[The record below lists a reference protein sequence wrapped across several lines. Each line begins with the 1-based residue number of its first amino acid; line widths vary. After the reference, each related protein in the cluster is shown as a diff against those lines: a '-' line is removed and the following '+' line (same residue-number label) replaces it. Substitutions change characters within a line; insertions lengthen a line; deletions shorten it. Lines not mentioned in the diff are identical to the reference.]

1 MSTDET
7 KLVNTENSNK
17 LALNQVNV
25 KIIYESGIAQNI
37 YQCYT
42 TEILKTIL
50 IKFCT
55 KIEIKYSSIYVLY
68 SGILINDEQLN
79 KPINQIIS
87 SYDKENKLMTIL
99 VYQND
104 TPEENDKIKLKYN
117 NRKSRYFF
125 RSESKAN
132 NRRNIQNK

>member
-1 MSTDET
+1 MSTDTT

-50 IKFCT
+50 IKFLT

-68 SGILINDEQLN
+68 SGLLIKDEQLN

-87 SYDKENKLMTIL
+87 PYDKDDKLMTLL
-99 VYQND
+99 VNKIETQ
-104 TPEENDKIKLKYN
+104 EENDKIKLKLIIEN
-117 NRKSRYFF
+117 QDIFL
-125 RSESKAN
+125 EAN
-132 NRRNIQNK
+132 PK

>member
-1 MSTDET
+1 MSTDTT

-50 IKFCT
+50 IKFLT

-68 SGILINDEQLN
+68 AGQRLKDEQLN

-87 SYDKENKLMTIL
+87 PYDKDDKLMTLL
-99 VYQND
+99 VNKIETQ
-104 TPEENDKIKLKYN
+104 EENDKIKLKLIIEN
-117 NRKSRYFF
+117 QDIFL
-125 RSESKAN
+125 EAN
-132 NRRNIQNK
+132 PK

>member
-1 MSTDET
+1 MSTDTT

-68 SGILINDEQLN
+68 SGLLIKDEQLN

-87 SYDKENKLMTIL
+87 PYDKDDKLMTLL
-99 VYQND
+99 VNKIETQ
-104 TPEENDKIKLKYN
+104 EENDKIKLKLIIEN
-117 NRKSRYFF
+117 QDIFL
-125 RSESKAN
+125 EAN
-132 NRRNIQNK
+132 PK

>member
-1 MSTDET
+1 MSTDTT

-55 KIEIKYSSIYVLY
+55 KIEIK
-68 SGILINDEQLN
+68 
-79 KPINQIIS
+79 
-87 SYDKENKLMTIL
+87 
-99 VYQND
+99 
-104 TPEENDKIKLKYN
+104 
-117 NRKSRYFF
+117 
-125 RSESKAN
+125 
-132 NRRNIQNK
+132 

>member
-7 KLVNTENSNK
+7 KLVNTENSNI
-17 LALNQVNV
+17 LALNQVNL

-50 IKFCT
+50 IKFLT

-68 SGILINDEQLN
+68 SGLLIKDEQLN

-87 SYDKENKLMTIL
+87 PYDKDDKLMTLL
-99 VYQND
+99 VNKIETQ
-104 TPEENDKIKLKYN
+104 EENDKIKLKLIIEN
-117 NRKSRYFF
+117 QDIFL
-125 RSESKAN
+125 EAN
-132 NRRNIQNK
+132 PK